1 LQFRLRLQTISSNL
15 GKDGR
20 GLMDNNEA
28 RLAQPLVLF
37 GILFCF
43 RKFIENLKFFSNLGN
58 AVKSLLIETVL
69 SKDDIEIMDEKYC
82 FIVDLD
88 RINVS
93 V

>member
-1 LQFRLRLQTISSNL
+1 
-15 GKDGR
+15 
-20 GLMDNNEA
+20 MDNNEA
-28 RLAQPLVLF
+28 RLAQPFVLF
-37 GILFCF
+37 GILLCF

-58 AVKSLLIETVL
+58 AATSCLIETVL